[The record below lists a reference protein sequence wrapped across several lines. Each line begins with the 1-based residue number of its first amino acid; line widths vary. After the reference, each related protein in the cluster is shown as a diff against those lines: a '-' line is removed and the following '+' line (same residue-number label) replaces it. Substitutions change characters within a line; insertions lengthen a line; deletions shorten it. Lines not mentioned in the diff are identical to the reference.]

1 MKRKKKRILVD
12 MSAAILHHGHIRL
25 LRKASK
31 YGKVYVGLA
40 TDKEIKSFKNIKPEL
55 NYSNRKEVVLS
66 IKYVSGVV
74 KSKAN
79 IDGKFLK
86 KHKFDFLVHG
96 SDNQNPVDKK
106 YVKIFKRTKN
116 ISTTIIRKRAI
127 KNLR

>member
-1 MKRKKKRILVD
+1 MKKKKKRILVD

-55 NYSNRKEVVLS
+55 NYSSRKEVVSS

-74 KSKAN
+74 KSKAK
-79 IDGKFLK
+79 IDSKFLK
-86 KHKFDFLVHG
+86 KHKFDFLIHG